1 MLYRCN
7 WNGVGRVGVW
17 GLLLIFVLVQS
28 SRVYAQATQLT
39 FSGAPTVTAGS
50 SGNTGSMNTKA
61 RWVNVA
67 TVNGVAVDME
77 AVILANSVATNNSV
91 SWSTVSGQAKVALV
105 GEGDQSVDLA
115 YHFYQTGTNTPVVVA
130 PEVIFRGLDGGL
142 RQEVIQTLKTQIA
155 KYTLDSTS
163 SISVSSVLNG
173 AGASDDEY
181 KFTSTSGT
189 NLVTN
194 SGFESGNT
202 GFTSS
207 YTYLGEHGNNNS
219 IAQGS
224 WGEGKYAWFNDNR
237 TPNSSNSYFN
247 LTTANNGD
255 AFLVVDIG
263 NDTTHPF
270 WQTSLSLTPGK
281 NYVFSAFLANINDS
295 NSNIKPNVNF
305 VLTNSGGTSVLAPSG
320 NLNTGGASLTPWQ
333 EVTSSFTASVAS
345 NTLALISNTAGL
357 FGNDLA
363 MDDVEVREVLPENQT
378 GLSLT
383 LQPASVFYFTFK
395 KSNGLGEFAL
405 DGSLSAFFSSP
416 QATLVDTTAPA
427 TPSVTSLTTTDTTP
441 VLSGSAEAYSSVTL
455 SVGGATYATSANG
468 SGAWS
473 VDTGTATPASGAFAP
488 LTNGAANSVQVVS
501 TDAAGNASSPG
512 TGTLI
517 IQVPA
522 ASNSSITPSPSTI
535 AATGNATTTI
545 TVQAKN
551 ASNSNLTVGGSSVV
565 LSTNLGSLG
574 SVIDNGDGTYT
585 ASLTSATAPGTAT
598 ITGTINGQAM
608 TAATVNFVALAL
620 GINTVAGDDFINL
633 SEDDSSVAVTGSS
646 AGVEAGRTLT
656 LTSFSAQNSGN
667 FSAPQ
672 VSGAGSAQL
681 ALGAGYLAL
690 TPSWGATTNVIS
702 TRASV
707 GPLNLT
713 GANYSVDVWLPAAY
727 VTNGQLTL
735 QPYLQDSSGR
745 TAAITQRAASS
756 LTGNS
761 WNSLSLNNISLG
773 NLSAVTSGFDLTAVT
788 YLGLQLSA
796 NGKPTS
802 VVGDVRWDNLLV
814 SQPASGAPVNFTF
827 AASQTYSASIGADGS
842 WAASIPAT
850 DAQALAAA
858 SLLVADVSNQAGDFA
873 PQARRSISHTLA
885 APVITIAAVTGDDAV
900 STSEDDS
907 AVSFT
912 GTASNVESGQTVTLS
927 LNGTSYTGTV
937 SAGSWSVSVPG
948 SALQILS
955 GTVAV
960 TANVANQA

>member
-598 ITGTINGQAM
+598 IDQ
-608 TAATVNFVALAL
+608 L
-620 GINTVAGDDFINL
+620 GEGIHRGIARGGRELGGDPANL
-633 SEDDSSVAVTGSS
+633 PRILLE
-646 AGVEAGRTLT
+646 
-656 LTSFSAQNSGN
+656 
-667 FSAPQ
+667 P
-672 VSGAGSAQL
+672 
-681 ALGAGYLAL
+681 LGD
-690 TPSWGATTNVIS
+690 
-702 TRASV
+702 R
-707 GPLNLT
+707 
-713 GANYSVDVWLPAAY
+713 VDERL
-727 VTNGQLTL
+727 
-735 QPYLQDSSGR
+735 
-745 TAAITQRAASS
+745 I
-756 LTGNS
+756 
-761 WNSLSLNNISLG
+761 
-773 NLSAVTSGFDLTAVT
+773 
-788 YLGLQLSA
+788 
-796 NGKPTS
+796 
-802 VVGDVRWDNLLV
+802 
-814 SQPASGAPVNFTF
+814 
-827 AASQTYSASIGADGS
+827 
-842 WAASIPAT
+842 
-850 DAQALAAA
+850 
-858 SLLVADVSNQAGDFA
+858 
-873 PQARRSISHTLA
+873 
-885 APVITIAAVTGDDAV
+885 
-900 STSEDDS
+900 
-907 AVSFT
+907 
-912 GTASNVESGQTVTLS
+912 
-927 LNGTSYTGTV
+927 
-937 SAGSWSVSVPG
+937 
-948 SALQILS
+948 
-955 GTVAV
+955 
-960 TANVANQA
+960 